1 MSSTTVV
8 GYDGSPTA
16 RAALDFAAQRCGPD
30 GRVIAV
36 HVATAPSAFLDTPY
50 QDRALAH
57 ARERAERALHE
68 AEEHLDGVACELRI
82 VEGPPART
90 LVSIASDVGADEIVV
105 GSRGFGGVRAAAL
118 GSTSH
123 ALLHEADR
131 PVIVLTPRA
140 ADRQMRRSAAG
151 HAQDR
156 PTAVVGWDG
165 SQAARSALR
174 YAAER
179 ARGEGGRL
187 VVVSAYDPPASFIG
201 APYYERALA
210 DSQAR
215 ARELLAQVEQE
226 ETLGVE
232 LDTDLAEG
240 PPAQAL
246 ARASAAR
253 DAREIVVGSR
263 GLGRFRAALGSVSH
277 ELLHGA
283 DCPVVVVPG
292 PDSG

>member
-8 GYDGSPTA
+8 GYDGSPTS
-16 RAALDFAAQRCGPD
+16 RAALDFAAERCGPD

-50 QDRALAH
+50 HDRALAH
-57 ARERAERALHE
+57 AREWAEKALHE
-68 AEEHLDGVACELRI
+68 AEDLLGGVASELRMA
-82 VEGPPART
+82 EGPPART
-90 LVSIASDVGADEIVV
+90 LVSLARDVGADEIVV

-140 ADRQMRRSAAG
+140 AERQMRRSAAG
-151 HAQDR
+151 HGQDH

-187 VVVSAYDPPASFIG
+187 VAVSAYDPPASFLG

-215 ARELLAQVEQE
+215 ARELLAQLEQE

-232 LDTDLAEG
+232 LHTDLAEG

-292 PDSG
+292 PGSG

>member
-1 MSSTTVV
+1 
-8 GYDGSPTA
+8 
-16 RAALDFAAQRCGPD
+16 
-30 GRVIAV
+30 
-36 HVATAPSAFLDTPY
+36 
-50 QDRALAH
+50 LAH
-57 ARERAERALHE
+57 ARGRGEQALHE
-68 AEEHLDGVACELRI
+68 AEDHLGGVASDLRL

-90 LVSIASDVGADEIVV
+90 LVSLARDVGADEIVV

-140 ADRQMRRSAAG
+140 AERQMRRSAAG
-151 HAQDR
+151 HGQDR

-165 SQAARSALR
+165 WQAARSALR

-187 VVVSAYDPPASFIG
+187 VVVSAYDPPASFLG

-215 ARELLAQVEQE
+215 ARELLAQLEQE

-253 DAREIVVGSR
+253 DARKIVFGSR

-283 DCPVVVVPG
+283 DCPGVVVPR
-292 PDSG
+292 PDRG